1 MDDDA
6 LHNDAQ
12 QEASAEPPRNR
23 PLSVGA
29 RLTEARAATGRE
41 LPDIARETRVPLRH
55 LMAIEADDHGSLP
68 ALPYALGFVKSYAR
82 CIGLDPEALAAQF
95 RAETSLTP
103 HVPTPPAS
111 QPADEARLP
120 SRNLAVGSLVLLAAV
135 ILGLSLYGAGV
146 FDPAPPPVVALA
158 PEPEA
163 RPLPAPPAA
172 AADGLAAGAATAM
185 PADPALPPAA
195 IAPAAVQPAATTVPA
210 IPTAGPV
217 VLLAREDVWVKIYDA
232 ATRRRAFMG
241 VLAAGQRFEV
251 PAGSALVLRA
261 GKAGMIEVSVA
272 GVKLPPLGG
281 PVATI
286 DGVLL
291 TAPALAARFDPTAPP
306 PPAPRLRARRLQPQT
321 APVQPPV
328 IPAPADGGASSQPAS
343 PGA

>member
-6 LHNDAQ
+6 LHDDAQ
-12 QEASAEPPRNR
+12 QEASAEPPRSR

-29 RLTEARAATGRE
+29 RLAEARAETGRE
-41 LPDIARETRVPLRH
+41 LADIARETRVPLRH
-55 LMAIEADDHGSLP
+55 LMAIEADDHGALP

-82 CIGLDPEALAAQF
+82 CIGLDPEALTAQF

-103 HVPTPPAS
+103 HVPTPLAS
-111 QPADEARLP
+111 QPEDEARLP

-146 FDPAPPPVVALA
+146 FDPAPPQVVLA
-158 PEPEA
+158 PAPDA
-163 RPLPAPPAA
+163 PPVTPAPAA
-172 AADGLAAGAATAM
+172 APDAITAGAAAAL

-195 IAPAAVQPAATTVPA
+195 TAPAAALPAAVTAAPA

-291 TAPALAARFDPTAPP
+291 TAPALAARFDPAAPP
-306 PPAPRLRARRLQPQT
+306 PPPRLRPRR

-328 IPAPADGGASSQPAS
+328 IPAPANAVAPPQPAN

>member
-6 LHNDAQ
+6 LHEEA
-12 QEASAEPPRNR
+12 QEASDELPRIR

-29 RLTEARAATGRE
+29 RLAEARAATGRD
-41 LPDIARETRVPLRH
+41 LSDIARETRIPLRH

-68 ALPYALGFVKSYAR
+68 ALPYALGFVKGYAR
-82 CIGLDPEALAAQF
+82 SIGLDSDAFAAQF

-103 HVPTPPAS
+103 HVPTPPPS

-120 SRNLAVGSLVLLAAV
+120 SRNLAVGSLVVLAAV

-146 FDPAPPPVVALA
+146 FDPPPPPVVVAA
-158 PEPEA
+158 PEPPAVQVPAAPVETGVA
-163 RPLPAPPAA
+163 ALPTDPAAPPPAA
-172 AADGLAAGAATAM
+172 T
-185 PADPALPPAA
+185 ALPPAA
-195 IAPAAVQPAATTVPA
+195 VPAAAPPA

-241 VLAAGQRFEV
+241 VLAAGQRFDV
-251 PAGSALVLRA
+251 PAGSALILRA

-291 TAPALAARFDPTAPP
+291 TAPALAARFDPNAPP
-306 PPAPRLRARRLQPQT
+306 PPPRPLRPRRT
-321 APVQPPV
+321 PVQPPV
-328 IPAPADGGASSQPAS
+328 IPAPANPVAETQPAN

>member
-6 LHNDAQ
+6 LHEEA
-12 QEASAEPPRNR
+12 QEASDELPRIR

-29 RLTEARAATGRE
+29 RLAEARAATGRD
-41 LPDIARETRVPLRH
+41 LADIARETRIPLRH

-68 ALPYALGFVKSYAR
+68 ALPYALGFVKGYAR
-82 CIGLDPEALAAQF
+82 SIGLDPEAFAAQF

-103 HVPTPPAS
+103 HVPTPPPT
-111 QPADEARLP
+111 QPVDEARLP
-120 SRNLAVGSLVLLAAV
+120 SRSLAVGSLVVLAAV

-146 FDPAPPPVVALA
+146 FDPSPPPVVVAA

-163 RPLPAPPAA
+163 APVPAA
-172 AADGLAAGAATAM
+172 PANAGVAALPGD
-185 PADPALPPAA
+185 PAALPPAA
-195 IAPAAVQPAATTVPA
+195 VPAPTAAVPAAAPAAAPPA

-232 ATRRRAFMG
+232 VTRRRAFMG
-241 VLAAGQRFEV
+241 VLAAGQRFDV

-261 GKAGMIEVSVA
+261 GKAGVIEVSVA

-291 TAPALAARFDPTAPP
+291 TAPALAARFDPNAPP
-306 PPAPRLRARRLQPQT
+306 PPPRPLRRRPPPPRLVPVQVPDMPATPQT
-321 APVQPPV
+321 AAEP
-328 IPAPADGGASSQPAS
+328 QPAN

>member
-6 LHNDAQ
+6 LHEEA
-12 QEASAEPPRNR
+12 QEASAEPLRIR

-29 RLTEARAATGRE
+29 RLAEARAATGRD
-41 LPDIARETRVPLRH
+41 LADIARETRVPLRH

-68 ALPYALGFVKSYAR
+68 ALPYALGFVKNYAR
-82 CIGLDPEALAAQF
+82 SIGLDPDAFAAQF

-103 HVPTPPAS
+103 HVPTPPPS

-120 SRNLAVGSLVLLAAV
+120 SRNLAVGSLVVLAAV

-146 FDPAPPPVVALA
+146 FDAPPPPVAVAA
-158 PEPEA
+158 PEPES
-163 RPLPAPPAA
+163 APVAPAA
-172 AADGLAAGAATAM
+172 PAQPGVAALPTD
-185 PADPALPPAA
+185 PAALPPAA
-195 IAPAAVQPAATTVPA
+195 TAVPAAAVPAVAPPA

-232 ATRRRAFMG
+232 VTRRRAFMG
-241 VLAAGQRFEV
+241 VLAAGQRFDV
-251 PAGSALVLRA
+251 PAGASLILRA

-291 TAPALAARFDPTAPP
+291 TAPALAARFDPNAPP
-306 PPAPRLRARRLQPQT
+306 PPPRPLRPRRT
-321 APVQPPV
+321 PVQPPV
-328 IPAPADGGASSQPAS
+328 IPAPANPVVEAQPAN